1 MKKWSV
7 AQTDILQQKK
17 LGSELGISPIVAQLL
32 LNRGMADADQ
42 AKTFLSGSISEL
54 CNPFLLEGMHEAVM
68 RIKKAINDKE
78 KILIHGDYDVDGI
91 TSIAVLMFTL
101 RSLGID
107 PVYYI
112 PDRLTQGYGLSSG
125 GVKEAIDTGA
135 SLMITVDCGITSHEE
150 VKALNEH
157 NIDVIITDHHEL
169 SNDLPPAYAIVNPHR
184 SDCYYSDKDLSGVSI
199 AFKLCEALCSELNSK
214 EAWKHLDLVSLGTI
228 SDVAPLLGEN
238 RILVK
243 EGLKLFK
250 NGDLNKGVRALMEV
264 GGLKNREIGS
274 FEIGYILGPRINA
287 AGRLGSARAAA
298 ELLLTD
304 DKEKALLLAKGLN
317 DANRERQKIE
327 ASTLKEAMSKVDKH
341 INFKHHKVIV
351 LHNEDWHKGVIGI
364 VASRISDRFYRPT
377 ILIST
382 KDGVGR
388 GSGRSIESFHLF
400 DALMRCED
408 LLKEYG
414 GHQYAC
420 GLTILEKN
428 LEKFTKMINEIA
440 DTVLTSDDL
449 IPHLD
454 IDMEIPLASLD
465 YDIIDQINR
474 LQPFGEENPEPVFC
488 SRNLKLARPVRI
500 LKGEHIKLYVRDGV
514 KVFEAIGFGLAKDS
528 DIEALVKKC
537 PELDLA
543 YTVSINTWQGTN
555 TIQLKIKDI
564 HTPQNNPP
572 EAD

>member
-7 AQTDILQQKK
+7 AQTDILQQNK
-17 LGSELGISPIVAQLL
+17 LGSELEISPIVAQLL
-32 LNRGMADADQ
+32 LNRGITDTDK
-42 AKTFLSGSISEL
+42 AKTFLSGSMSEL
-54 CNPFLLEGMHEAVM
+54 YNPFLLEGMHEAVM
-68 RIKKAINDKE
+68 RIKKAINNEE

-91 TSIAVLMFTL
+91 TSVAVLMFTL
-101 RSLGID
+101 RSLGIE

-125 GVKEAIDTGA
+125 GVREAIDTGA
-135 SLMITVDCGITSHEE
+135 RVVITVDCGITSSEE

-169 SNDLPPAYAIVNPHR
+169 SKDLPPAYAIVNPHR
-184 SDCYYSDKDLSGVSI
+184 KDCYYSDKDLSGVSI
-199 AFKLCEALCSELNSK
+199 AFKLCDALCSEFNSK

-250 NGDLNKGVRALMEV
+250 TDKLNKGVRALIEV
-264 GGLKNREIGS
+264 GGLKDREIGS
-274 FEIGYILGPRINA
+274 FEIGYMLGPRINA
-287 AGRLGSARAAA
+287 AGRLGSARTAV

-317 DANRERQKIE
+317 DANRARQKIG
-327 ASTLKEAMSKVDKH
+327 ASTLKEALSKVDKY
-341 INFKHHKVIV
+341 INLKHHKVIV
-351 LHNEDWHKGVIGI
+351 LHNEGWHKGVIGI

-388 GSGRSIESFHLF
+388 GSGRSIESFHLY
-400 DALMRCED
+400 DALIGCEG

-420 GLTILEKN
+420 GLTILEEN
-428 LEKFTKMINEIA
+428 LEKFTEMINEIA
-440 DTVLTSDDL
+440 NTVLTADDL

-465 YDIIDQINR
+465 HDVIDQINR

-488 SRNLKLARPVRI
+488 SRNLRLARPVRV
-500 LKGEHIKLYVRDGV
+500 LKGAHIKLYIRDGV
-514 KVFEAIGFGLAKDS
+514 KVFEAIGFGLAKNS
-528 DIEALVKKC
+528 DIDELLKKS
-537 PELDLA
+537 PELAIA
-543 YTVSINTWQGTN
+543 YTVSINTWQGMD

-564 HTPQNNPP
+564 QPS
-572 EAD
+572 